1 MSGRKKF
8 RERIEKIGKLFSSRK
23 QGKDPLEETLPQ
35 ASYTSPQDQFSDNI
49 LVVPSTS
56 RIEPICLN
64 NFSESEIQI
73 LFKDQETLSSLSSL
87 PVPLESSFSCIMDSL
102 DIDSQITQEL
112 GPTDNTTAALAYR
125 ELGARPKDK
134 RTGQQ
139 EFGNTAS
146 HYTLV
151 SPASDSCLIWQEIDM
166 KEQEFLESFSDWNM
180 GSDTD
185 FDDPE
190 VLFPEY
196 LLSPPIL
203 PISILKKSESQS
215 VSTHNKKLRFGS
227 VTKIEIYVTKN
238 GVREGEVT
246 SCDLS
251 EANDDLDRPR
261 LPKDTHTLP
270 SDRPDT
276 DPDEIICLVDTEHTL
291 PPALTK
297 PRRRHVAGDRTD
309 RQQLTET
316 DTQAGHRP
324 TRTETGPTVTTLLRA
339 GHRPTRTEIGPV
351 CTQPA
356 SSDTTTR
363 TTTSSTHSECTVIVH
378 SAPISHT
385 RVTDV
390 TQHRG
395 HTRTGQSTT
404 ARSSLEDRITEGRPI
419 QPVVPRI
426 ENTPPTVLLP
436 ATEEYDML
444 AVGRYSTH
452 IVQNTVVMP
461 FWRLPRLEFSSL
473 ARRGQGIVINFMRR
487 EMTDWAIYPKLSAFS
502 TYLMDSETHRGLSE
516 STPCLDT
523 QAKTEIRYLP
533 INNSPMHTIA
543 ARTSPYPLSQL
554 PPQWTSNVMGSIV
567 GTHYFV
573 DQPLALEGLLAN
585 LSLMEG
591 EAVDMPTKELG
602 TISELEYRSCGFFS
616 TLMKRLSAIGDTSS
630 HILFIEFPP
639 VAGLYTNN
647 LSLEG
652 ISRITHVCNIVRILQ
667 SYCAFPIILFLPP
680 PPFQGKRIADLLEVK
695 RTWAELARRIR
706 ILSRILLA
714 PFVPIFTCNHLDVSG
729 VCIAPFPGGNT
740 YLYDSRGHWTP
751 EHADRIK
758 IRFLEMMRAVAPA
771 CLALSDFRF
780 MQKKFARYIQE
791 LQQRR

>member
-1 MSGRKKF
+1 MTGRKKF
-8 RERIEKIGKLFSSRK
+8 RERIQKFGKLFSSK
-23 QGKDPLEETLPQ
+23 ESKEPGKDPLEETLPQ
-35 ASYTSPQDQFSDNI
+35 ASYTSPQDQFSDNY
-49 LVVPSTS
+49 LVIPSTS
-56 RIEPICLN
+56 KTGVICLN
-64 NFSESEIQI
+64 NLCEEEIQI
-73 LFKDQETLSSLSSL
+73 LYTSHTELPSLS
-87 PVPLESSFSCIMDSL
+87 PPLAQLEPSFSCAMDTFEVNL
-102 DIDSQITQEL
+102 QETQEQGTSDSATL
-112 GPTDNTTAALAYR
+112 VQLPK

-134 RTGQQ
+134 TGQKVSREQ
-139 EFGNTAS
+139 TSHSPPAS
-146 HYTLV
+146 
-151 SPASDSCLIWQEIDM
+151 PISDSCLIWQEIDI
-166 KEQEFLESFSDWNM
+166 KEQEFLNSFQDWSM
-180 GSDTD
+180 QD
-185 FDDPE
+185 FCDPD
-190 VLFPEY
+190 VLFPDH
-196 LLSPPIL
+196 LLSPPIS
-203 PISILKKSESQS
+203 PISILKKLGSKPAL
-215 VSTHNKKLRFGS
+215 VHNKRVRFGNM
-227 VTKIEIYVTKN
+227 TKIEIYVSKN
-238 GVREGEVT
+238 GIKEGEVT
-246 SCDLS
+246 SYDLCDV
-251 EANDDLDRPR
+251 NDDLDKPSW
-261 LPKDTHTLP
+261 PKDTHTLP
-270 SDRPDT
+270 SNRPDT
-276 DPDEIICLVDTEHTL
+276 DPDEITCLVDTEHTL
-291 PPALTK
+291 PPVLNK

-309 RQQLTET
+309 RQQLIET

-324 TRTETGPTVTTLLRA
+324 TRTETGPTVTTVLQA
-339 GHRPTRTEIGPV
+339 GHRPTRTETGPV
-351 CTQPA
+351 CTQPV
-356 SSDTTTR
+356 SSGTTAR
-363 TTTSSTHSECTVIVH
+363 TTASPTHDECTIIVH

-385 RVTDV
+385 KVADT

-395 HTRTGQSTT
+395 HTRTGQSKTT
-404 ARSSLEDRITEGRPI
+404 HSSLEDRITEGRPI

-444 AVGRYSTH
+444 AVGRYAIH
-452 IVQNTVVMP
+452 IVQNTSVMP

-487 EMTDWAIYPKLSAFS
+487 EMTDWAIYPKLSAYS
-502 TYLMDSETHRGLSE
+502 TFLMDSEVHRGLSE
-516 STPCLDT
+516 SIPCQDT

-554 PPQWTSNVMGSIV
+554 PPQWASTVMGSIV
-567 GTHYFV
+567 GTCNFV

-591 EAVDMPTKELG
+591 EAIDMPTKELG
-602 TISELEYRSCGFFS
+602 TISESEYRACGFFS
-616 TLMKRLSAIGDTSS
+616 TLMRRLSAIGDTSS
-630 HILFIEFPP
+630 HVLFIEFPP

-667 SYCAFPIILFLPP
+667 SYCAFPVILFLPP

-729 VCIAPFPGGNT
+729 ACIAPFSGGNA

-758 IRFLEMMRAVAPA
+758 IRFLETMRAVAPA

-780 MQKKFARYIQE
+780 MQKKFARYVQE
-791 LQQRR
+791 LQQGR